1 MSILLISFFLNQQ
14 FITQSVKADHSS
26 YFITTY
32 NRSRLTWN
40 KRKLEQRKREK
51 EKRLIVKP
59 KRKEE
64 RRKGK
69 IGEEDKTS
77 YKVYL

>member
-1 MSILLISFFLNQQ
+1 MKVDYGSHF
-14 FITQSVKADHSS
+14 V
-26 YFITTY
+26 TTY

-40 KRKLEQRKREK
+40 KRKLERRKGEK

-59 KRKEE
+59 KRKE
-64 RRKGK
+64 K
-69 IGEEDKTS
+69 IREENKTS